1 MMTTGE
7 VDPQELGQW
16 DCSKTRSGGCLG
28 RPRRHPGR
36 KRHPEKRPLLKDAGE
51 KNALKPERWPKKG
64 AKADPGKKKKT
75 PAPADGSSA
84 REKAL
89 AQVRAAQGTVVTED
103 RAELIR
109 QAMKIRKAKQ
119 QILADLSDDQRARL
133 AALAIRGLLNEGRD
147 EPKN

>member
-1 MMTTGE
+1 MG
-7 VDPQELGQW
+7 
-16 DCSKTRSGGCLG
+16 
-28 RPRRHPGR
+28 
-36 KRHPEKRPLLKDAGE
+36 LLKDAFGRLFGATPVASGAKAAPGKKASAEGRGE
-51 KNALKPERWPKKG
+51 KERVKTGAVAKKG
-64 AKADPGKKKKT
+64 AKVDPGKKKKI
-75 PAPADGSSA
+75 PDPADGSSA

>member
-1 MMTTGE
+1 M
-7 VDPQELGQW
+7 
-16 DCSKTRSGGCLG
+16 
-28 RPRRHPGR
+28 
-36 KRHPEKRPLLKDAGE
+36 
-51 KNALKPERWPKKG
+51 
-64 AKADPGKKKKT
+64 
-75 PAPADGSSA
+75 
-84 REKAL
+84 